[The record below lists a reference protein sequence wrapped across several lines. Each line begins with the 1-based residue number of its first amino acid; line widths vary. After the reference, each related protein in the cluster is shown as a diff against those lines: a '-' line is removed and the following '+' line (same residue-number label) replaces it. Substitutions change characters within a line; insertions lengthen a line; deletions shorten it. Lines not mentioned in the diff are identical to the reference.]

1 MTKTSHSKV
10 ELLQLCSFVSVWF
23 YGSLFNEIESF
34 AVANPDL
41 TLIPILVSKVRGLT
55 LVLIRAIIRR
65 LLGDFMKLEAVV
77 FSCLPILG

>member
-41 TLIPILVSKVRGLT
+41 TLIPILDFESPRFDSGL
-55 LVLIRAIIRR
+55 
-65 LLGDFMKLEAVV
+65 D
-77 FSCLPILG
+77 SCHNSTFAWRFHETGSGCV